1 MDQMHLHESQGIPLY
16 RLVKQRLQEL
26 ISAKQLKP
34 GDPIPPEQKL
44 CGELN
49 VSRGTVRMAISDLV
63 REGLLQRHQGRGTF
77 VASPKFERSL
87 LHYFRFVERDS
98 SEAVIPQSRIVSAR
112 IVQPGKHV
120 ADVLTI
126 PATHRVV
133 ELRRLR
139 SIKGVPCI
147 YQVSYFPERLFPGLQ
162 DVDRDISSLYDY
174 ITQRYGAHVM
184 QVEEYLTAG
193 LPDAQ
198 AQRWLALEKFSP
210 VIIIER
216 KTLASRDVPMEFRR
230 SLGRADRYHYRV
242 RL

>member
-1 MDQMHLHESQGIPLY
+1 MDQMYLHESQGIPLY
-16 RLVKQRLQEL
+16 RLVKQQLQEL
-26 ISAKQLKP
+26 ISAKHLKP

-49 VSRGTVRMAISDLV
+49 VSRGTVRMAISELV
-63 REGLLQRHQGRGTF
+63 REGLLQRYQGRGTF
-77 VASPKFERSL
+77 VAKPKFARSL
-87 LHYFRFVERDS
+87 LEYFRFVERDS

-112 IVQPGKHV
+112 IVQPVKHV
-120 ADVLTI
+120 ADVLAI
-126 PATHRVV
+126 SVTHRVV

-147 YQVSYFPERLFPGLQ
+147 YQISYFPEKLFPGLE
-162 DVDRDISSLYDY
+162 DVDRDIPSLYEY

-193 LPDAQ
+193 LPDVQ
-198 AQRWLALEKFSP
+198 TQRLLGLEKFSP

-216 KTLASRDVPMEFRR
+216 KTLTAGELPMEFRR
-230 SLGRADRYHYRV
+230 SLGRADQYHYRV